1 MLNCIWKTSFSARG
15 ASNLAHSSQ
24 LKPED
29 TFIQA
34 LFDQKPA
41 TPLLGGKYD
50 RKHLFLCPS
59 RDKYFIQSTVGR
71 LQFLLTKPRLKSA
84 GNERLESLDGT
95 CLVCKHSQEQ
105 AFVAHIRRIK
115 AAVCCILLHSLCQ
128 LRSSIKWHEQPI
140 FMDKCWVR
148 TVAQRHSI
156 IQLALFSA
164 NHGGVQMCANVNP
177 TKTLKRLD
185 QSFSPRTSTKL
196 SSGMPECH
204 PTSTVKVYKKAGT
217 LSTERALHLYY
228 SFRNKSGMWS
238 DIDTERKKSGAGKE
252 GE

>member
-1 MLNCIWKTSFSARG
+1 MGW
-15 ASNLAHSSQ
+15 
-24 LKPED
+24 
-29 TFIQA
+29 
-34 LFDQKPA
+34 
-41 TPLLGGKYD
+41 
-50 RKHLFLCPS
+50 
-59 RDKYFIQSTVGR
+59 

-95 CLVCKHSQEQ
+95 CLACKHSQEQ

-128 LRSSIKWHEQPI
+128 LHSSIKWHEQPI

-156 IQLALFSA
+156 IQLALFGA

-177 TKTLKRLD
+177 TIPWSDWINHSLQDPQLNC
-185 QSFSPRTSTKL
+185 L
-196 SSGMPECH
+196 PECPSAH

-238 DIDTERKKSGAGKE
+238 DIDTERKKSAAGKE
-252 GE
+252 GEWRMDAEQQFSVSGGEKTGSDDFWSSSKLCLHFCTTRDKRSGE